1 MTTIHGRYDFCTDI
15 TATIFGIK
23 DKTIVMF
30 HDFECEVE
38 VEIKIFGDAIEATCT
53 DVLIEGKSMRNG
65 DKSTKALF
73 GKIANLAESEIA
85 AAGPLWDRV
94 QAAEGVSFHG
104 AAGDPDG
111 HWQKAD
117 R

>member
-1 MTTIHGRYDFCTDI
+1 MAYPFVCDI
-15 TATIFGIK
+15 TDHHLGI
-23 DKTIVMF
+23 IVI

-38 VEIKIFGDAIEATCT
+38 VEVSLTGGELEATCT
-53 DVLIEGKSMRNG
+53 DVMIEGKSMRNG
-65 DKSTKALF
+65 DPITKALF
-73 GKIANLAESEIA
+73 GKIANLADDELA

-111 HWQKAD
+111 HWQQAAE
-117 R
+117 